1 MCKPNSTKI
10 ELSKVKKKHTK
21 SMPTSKY
28 KNPLDVNKIYFEESV
43 AQFLS
48 K

>member
-1 MCKPNSTKI
+1 MCKPNFTKI
-10 ELSKVKKKHTK
+10 ELSEVKKKHTK
-21 SMPTSKY
+21 SMPTRNY
-28 KNPLDVNKIYFEESV
+28 KNPLDINKIYFEERV